1 MSCRP
6 QGDIYKLNYDIA
18 SVKRFLLRRND
29 RVLLKSNWYD
39 MIQIVIFIAIIATAV
54 LIYFNNKVRNRSIDR
69 SNRLAEKQE
78 ELIAMLK
85 AQNKETGEEQK
96 ADL

>member
-6 QGDIYKLNYDIA
+6 QGDIYKLKYHIA

-29 RVLLKSNWYD
+29 RMLLKSNWYD
-39 MIQIVIFIAIIATAV
+39 MIQLVIFIAIIATAV

-85 AQNKETGEEQK
+85 AQNNETGEEEK

>member
-1 MSCRP
+1 
-6 QGDIYKLNYDIA
+6 
-18 SVKRFLLRRND
+18 
-29 RVLLKSNWYD
+29 

-85 AQNKETGEEQK
+85 AQNNETGEEQK

>member
-1 MSCRP
+1 
-6 QGDIYKLNYDIA
+6 
-18 SVKRFLLRRND
+18 
-29 RVLLKSNWYD
+29 

-54 LIYFNNKVRNRSIDR
+54 LIYFNNKVMNRSIDR

-85 AQNKETGEEQK
+85 EQNKETGEEQK
-96 ADL
+96 ADLL

>member
-29 RVLLKSNWYD
+29 RMLLKSNWYD

-85 AQNKETGEEQK
+85 AQNNETGEEEK

>member
-1 MSCRP
+1 
-6 QGDIYKLNYDIA
+6 
-18 SVKRFLLRRND
+18 
-29 RVLLKSNWYD
+29 
-39 MIQIVIFIAIIATAV
+39 MIQLVIFIAIIATAA
-54 LIYFNNKVRNRSIDR
+54 LIFFNNKVRNRSIDR

-85 AQNKETGEEQK
+85 AQNKEADEEQK